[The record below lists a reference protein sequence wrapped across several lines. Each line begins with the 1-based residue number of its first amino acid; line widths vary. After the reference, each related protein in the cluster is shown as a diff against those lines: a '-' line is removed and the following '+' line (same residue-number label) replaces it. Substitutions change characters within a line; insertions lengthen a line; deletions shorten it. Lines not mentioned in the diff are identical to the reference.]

1 MADLLSTS
9 VSGLLAFQQALDVT
23 SNNIANAATP
33 GYSVET
39 ANLTPEPG
47 QSTAAGF
54 IGSGVEVSSI
64 TRSYSELLAQ
74 QVRSSQAS
82 YSSLNTLATQAA
94 QVDNLLSGSSSGLPA
109 SLQQFLNTLQTL
121 SASPSSSGARQA
133 VLSQA
138 QALAQQLTGADAQIS
153 QYGNNLEQQITTDVA
168 QVNSLASNIASL
180 NSQITRDLAG
190 KGQTPNQLM
199 DQRDQLIDQLS
210 QYVSVNTA
218 TEPNGAL
225 DVYIGSGQALVTGA
239 TAQQL
244 TTLPNIYDASVLQL
258 GLSSSGG
265 TTDVTS
271 EISGGEL
278 GGLLAARSQVL
289 QPAQNAL
296 GQISVALATLT
307 NQQQAA
313 GIDQSGA
320 AGQPMFAVGAV
331 TATPASTNSGSAA
344 LSVTRSS
351 LGALT
356 SDDYTL
362 RYVGGAWQLQDQT
375 TGSAV
380 ALSGAGTAASP
391 FQAAG
396 VSIVVSGAPASGD
409 SFLIQPTAAAT
420 AGLTM
425 LLTSPA
431 QIATASLAQ
440 SGAGAANT
448 GTGTISPATITSPAS
463 WIPDTYTLT
472 FTTPSQYQIT
482 ASSGAL
488 VGSGTYGAGQPI
500 SFQGAQVTVT
510 GVPAAGD
517 TFTVRASTAADSGD
531 NSNLNA
537 LIQSLGSASLDNGT
551 TSIAGGAND
560 LITSIGVLTQQ
571 AQASAAAQQSVN
583 QDAVTA
589 RSNVSGVNL
598 DQEAAHMLQFQ
609 QAYQA
614 MAQVIQASQQMFT
627 SLMTA
632 ITDG

>member
-1 MADLLSTS
+1 MADLLTTS
-9 VSGLLAFQQALDVT
+9 VSGLIAFQQALDVT

-33 GYSVET
+33 GYSLET
-39 ANLTPEPG
+39 ANLTPQPG

-54 IGSGVEVSSI
+54 IGSGVEVSSV
-64 TRSYSELLAQ
+64 TRAYSELLAQ

-109 SLQQFLNTLQTL
+109 SLQQFLDALQTL
-121 SASPSSSGARQA
+121 STSPASSGARQA

-153 QYGNNLEQQITTDVA
+153 QYGANLEQQISADVA
-168 QVNSLASNIASL
+168 QVSSLASNIASL
-180 NSQITRDLAG
+180 NGQITKDLAG
-190 KGQTPNQLM
+190 NGQTPNQLM

-210 QYVSVNTA
+210 RYVSVNTA

-244 TTLPNIYDASVLQL
+244 TTLPNTYDASVLQV
-258 GLSSSGG
+258 GLSSAGG

-271 EISGGEL
+271 EVSGGEL

-296 GQISVALATLT
+296 GQLSVGLATLL

-320 AGQPMFAVGAV
+320 AGQPMFAVGPAS
-331 TATPASTNSGSAA
+331 AAPASTNTGSAA
-344 LSVTRSS
+344 LSVTRTA

-362 RYVGGAWQLQDQT
+362 RYLGGAWQLEDAT
-375 TGSAV
+375 TGAAV
-380 ALSGAGTAASP
+380 SLSGAGTAASP

-396 VSIVVSGAPASGD
+396 VSIVVSGAAANGD
-409 SFLIQPTAAAT
+409 SFLIQPTATAT
-420 AGLTM
+420 AGLSL
-425 LLTSPA
+425 LLTSPS
-431 QIATASLAQ
+431 QIATAGLAQ
-440 SGAGAANT
+440 TGVGTANT
-448 GTGTISPATITSPAS
+448 GTGSISPATVSPAS
-463 WIPDTYTLT
+463 WVPDTYTIT
-472 FTTPSQYQIT
+472 FTTPGQYQVT
-482 ASSGAL
+482 SSSGA
-488 VGSGTYGAGQPI
+488 VAGSGAYTTGQPI
-500 SFQGAQVTVT
+500 SFAGAQVTVS

-531 NSNLNA
+531 NSNLDA
-537 LIQSLGSASLDNGT
+537 MIQSLGSAALDNGT
-551 TSIAGGAND
+551 TSLAGAAND

-583 QDAVTA
+583 QDAVSA

-598 DQEAAHMLQFQ
+598 DQEAAHMLEFQ
-609 QAYQA
+609 RAYQA

-632 ITDG
+632 ITNG